1 MNNLEWLEQPKN
13 DLEEVV
19 TFHSGDQNKYKDD
32 IRNIESKTIQPIGNH
47 PLKLWRIKIELKT
60 P

>member
-19 TFHSGDQNKYKDD
+19 TFHSGDQNKYEDD
-32 IRNIESKTIQPIGNH
+32 IRNIESKLHNLSESIH
-47 PLKLWRIKIELKT
+47 
-60 P
+60 